1 MTNVDFNVSY
11 NQLSRNMLRLMKTEE
26 LRKII
31 IKKQKK
37 IDKLE
42 AILIAHNLFD
52 NIEALE
58 D

>member
-1 MTNVDFNVSY
+1 
-11 NQLSRNMLRLMKTEE
+11 MLRLMKTEE